1 MKIVECCI
9 KYESDFIFRSSMYL
23 VVVHASYLSN
33 KTKKQYNFPVLEEVP
48 SSTNVLIYKNFL
60 LLHLG
65 VVLCL
70 CSFISIFYNKI
81 SLPLTIHFV
90 QITISS
96 MSLFRKKRFEINF
109 FVRQTKKLISNLF
122 FLKSHVDRYT

>member
-70 CSFISIFYNKI
+70 CSFISIFRAI
-81 SLPLTIHFV
+81 FG
-90 QITISS
+90 
-96 MSLFRKKRFEINF
+96 LF
-109 FVRQTKKLISNLF
+109 
-122 FLKSHVDRYT
+122 